1 MRMSG
6 SFRKIQ
12 RQSSGFSLLEL
23 LVVLSLLGL
32 LTAIT
37 FPNIVNLY
45 QSVGSRLQIDQI
57 IDDINGLGYG
67 AFNSSSE
74 IVLNNIPENTGRQN
88 APINLPVGWRL
99 AVVNP
104 IQYLQNGAC
113 QGGEIRLFFEG
124 ELIIS
129 KKLTPPFCRIK
140 QS

>member
-140 QS
+140 QT

>member
-74 IVLNNIPENTGRQN
+74 IVLNNIPENTDRQN

-140 QS
+140 QT